1 MFRSGLLAVAA
12 ATALVALPASADEP
26 LKIGFIASLSSPTSA
41 AGTDMLASFKMGL
54 SELGGKLGGRQVD
67 LIVSDDEMKPD
78 VGVQKARKMMD
89 EEKVQIITGLVLSNI
104 NLAIAH
110 AVLPRKIF
118 MLSLNSGPSSL
129 AGKECSPYFFAISY
143 QADTIAEGMADYLNK
158 KGVKTASIQ
167 APNYA
172 AGRDMLTGFK
182 RKFKG
187 KVASET
193 YTPLD
198 QFDFAAE
205 IAEMRAT
212 QPEAAFFFYTS
223 GAPAINF
230 VKQYAESGLKGKVP
244 LYGVGFSLDEQ
255 TLPGMGDAAI
265 GIKNSTFWAYDMDNP
280 TNRAFV
286 KHFEEAYHRR
296 PSVFA
301 ALSYDGLHALDAALK
316 TTHGSVDDAGAFRH
330 ALETAKF
337 DSVRGK
343 FRFNR
348 NHFPIQDIQLAE
360 VARDKAGDIVNSYR
374 ERIDADYAD
383 SYVDQCKMP

>member
-1 MFRSGLLAVAA
+1 
-12 ATALVALPASADEP
+12 
-26 LKIGFIASLSSPTSA
+26 
-41 AGTDMLASFKMGL
+41 
-54 SELGGKLGGRQVD
+54 
-67 LIVSDDEMKPD
+67 
-78 VGVQKARKMMD
+78 
-89 EEKVQIITGLVLSNI
+89 
-104 NLAIAH
+104 
-110 AVLPRKIF
+110 VLPRKIF